1 MIADRFADS
10 LSELSKSGN
19 LRHIPDDAAPEL
31 IDLSSNDYLGLATRS
46 DLEEE
51 FLAGAQPSQLCLSS
65 SASRLLAANQSPYFA
80 LEKALSALFRGRDA
94 LLFNSGYHANSGI
107 IPALTSS
114 KTLILADKLVHASI
128 IDGIKLSGARFTRF
142 RHNDLDHL
150 KRLIENAPVDAE
162 LLVIVESVY
171 SMDGDK
177 APLQQ
182 LVELKQH
189 FADRMLL
196 YVDEAHAFGVEGEYG
211 SGLCETLTDPGAV
224 DIIVG
229 TLGKAAASS
238 GAFAITSPVI
248 KAYLVNKSR
257 SLIFSTAIPPITAA
271 WSEKIV
277 RLLPEL
283 SAERSRLK
291 DISAR
296 IAEAIGSSA
305 PSHILPY
312 IVGDPAQ
319 TILLSKQL
327 AQKGVKVLPIRTP
340 TVPPG
345 TERLRISLSA
355 GLTDNEVARAV
366 NALKTIG
373 RPQ

>member
-31 IDLSSNDYLGLATRS
+31 IDLSSNDYLGLAART

-51 FLAGAQPSQLCLSS
+51 FFAEAQSSQLCLSS

-80 LEKALSALFRGRDA
+80 LEKALSELFSGRDA

-177 APLQQ
+177 APLHQ
-182 LVELKQH
+182 LVELKQR

-196 YVDEAHAFGVEGEYG
+196 YVDEAHAFGVEGECG
-211 SGLCETLTDPGAV
+211 SGLCETLSNPGAV

-238 GAFAITSPVI
+238 GAFAITSPVV
-248 KAYLVNKSR
+248 KAYLVNKAR

-283 SAERSRLK
+283 STERSRLK
-291 DISAR
+291 EISAR
-296 IAEAIGSSA
+296 IAEAVGASA

-312 IVGDPAQ
+312 IVGDPAK
-319 TILLSKQL
+319 TIILSKQL

-373 RPQ
+373 QQQ

>member
-65 SASRLLAANQSPYFA
+65 SASRLLASNQSPYFA

-150 KRLIENAPVDAE
+150 KR
-162 LLVIVESVY
+162 
-171 SMDGDK
+171 
-177 APLQQ
+177 
-182 LVELKQH
+182 
-189 FADRMLL
+189 
-196 YVDEAHAFGVEGEYG
+196 
-211 SGLCETLTDPGAV
+211 
-224 DIIVG
+224 
-229 TLGKAAASS
+229 
-238 GAFAITSPVI
+238 
-248 KAYLVNKSR
+248 
-257 SLIFSTAIPPITAA
+257 
-271 WSEKIV
+271 
-277 RLLPEL
+277 
-283 SAERSRLK
+283 
-291 DISAR
+291 
-296 IAEAIGSSA
+296 
-305 PSHILPY
+305 
-312 IVGDPAQ
+312 
-319 TILLSKQL
+319 
-327 AQKGVKVLPIRTP
+327 
-340 TVPPG
+340 
-345 TERLRISLSA
+345 
-355 GLTDNEVARAV
+355 
-366 NALKTIG
+366 
-373 RPQ
+373 